1 MEKKYIYINS
11 KNIREFFLNEFNK
24 VARKATETRT
34 TKT

>member
-1 MEKKYIYINS
+1 MEKK
-11 KNIREFFLNEFNK
+11 NIEQQNKEERILFLNEFNK